1 MTLFTINDI
10 ILPRMGFYMNNK
22 GDKKEIINREM
33 YKMIFTTKE
42 GQDIE
47 YEIILTF
54 KNHTN
59 KKIYYIMTDNT
70 RTENNELNITPFYV
84 NYDDNKLNEDN
95 TFYPVLDDNELS
107 MVFDVFNK
115 IKNDL

>member
-70 RTENNELNITPFYV
+70 RSDNNELNITPFYV
-84 NYDDNKLNEDN
+84 NYDDN

-107 MVFDVFNK
+107 MVLEVFNK
-115 IKNDL
+115 IKNNL